1 MKEKTTKK
9 PERVKKAAPAN
20 AVIMKSQSE
29 IDLEHANIKI
39 QALEDDVTNL
49 EDRLNQS
56 YLEQERLFK
65 ELDKLVYLTI
75 HHCSEVECNA
85 GKLTLHDIDYCV
97 DLIRRV
103 LKNKFEY
110 KPKTEE
116 L

>member
-1 MKEKTTKK
+1 MKTTKK
-9 PERVKKAAPAN
+9 PGRPRKALPVN
-20 AVIMKSQSE
+20 AVVMKSQTE
-29 IDLEHANIKI
+29 IDLEHAQIKI
-39 QALEDDVTNL
+39 QGLEEDVTEL
-49 EDRLNQS
+49 EYRLNES

-75 HHCSEVECNA
+75 HHCSQVECES
-85 GKLTLHDIDYCV
+85 GKLTMHDIDYCV
-97 DLIRRV
+97 DLIRRI

>member
-1 MKEKTTKK
+1 MKVKTIKKNVGRPRKEKESVLT
-9 PERVKKAAPAN
+9 VYNQA
-20 AVIMKSQSE
+20 E

-56 YLEQERLFK
+56 YLEQEKLFK
-65 ELDKLVYLTI
+65 ELDKLIYLTI

-97 DLIRRV
+97 NLIERV

-110 KPKTEE
+110 KPKTKE
-116 L
+116 

>member
-1 MKEKTTKK
+1 MKGKIVRK
-9 PERVKKAAPAN
+9 PGRPRKAAPAN
-20 AVIMKSQSE
+20 AVIMKSKTE
-29 IDLEHANIKI
+29 IALEHANIKI

-56 YLEQERLFK
+56 YLEQEKLFK
-65 ELDKLVYLTI
+65 ELDKCIYNTI

-97 DLIRRV
+97 DLIKRI

-116 L
+116 